1 MARKPAPA
9 ETEAEIIPTQFRN
22 VSPLGA
28 LDVPALHR
36 IIHPQ
41 EVFAVHEDVARLLIE
56 QPEHF
61 APADGEPL
69 GLPNTDSEEID

>member
-1 MARKPAPA
+1 MARKTTPQP
-9 ETEAEIIPTQFRN
+9 EATPTQFRN

-28 LDVPALHR
+28 LDVPALER
-36 IIHPQ
+36 IVQPQ
-41 EVFAVHEDVARLLIE
+41 EVFEVHEDVAALLHT

-69 GLPNTDSEEID
+69 GLPDTDTEGDD

>member
-1 MARKPAPA
+1 MARKSTPTP
-9 ETEAEIIPTQFRN
+9 EAIPTQFRN

-28 LDVPALHR
+28 LDVPALGR
-36 IIHPQ
+36 IVQPQ
-41 EVFAVHEDVARLLIE
+41 EVVAVREDVAALLIN

-69 GLPNTDSEEID
+69 GLPDNDEGDDR

>member
-1 MARKPAPA
+1 MTRKSTPQP
-9 ETEAEIIPTQFRN
+9 EALPTQFRN

-28 LDVPALHR
+28 LDVPAIGR
-36 IIHPQ
+36 IIQPQ
-41 EVFAVHEDVARLLIE
+41 EVFEVREDVAALLTH

-69 GLPNTDSEEID
+69 GLPDTDTEGAS

>member
-1 MARKPAPA
+1 MARKSAPQP
-9 ETEAEIIPTQFRN
+9 EANPTQFRN

-28 LDVPALHR
+28 LDVPAVGR

-41 EVFAVHEDVARLLIE
+41 EVFDVPEDVSALLIN

-69 GLPNTDSEEID
+69 GLPDTDTEGVS

>member
-1 MARKPAPA
+1 MARTTPPPL
-9 ETEAEIIPTQFRN
+9 EATPPQFRN

-28 LDVPALHR
+28 LDVPALGR

-41 EVFAVHEDVARLLIE
+41 EVFAVRDDVAALLIH

-69 GLPNTDSEEID
+69 GLPDTDSEGTDR

>member
-1 MARKPAPA
+1 MARKTTTTADAP
-9 ETEAEIIPTQFRN
+9 EIIPTQFRN

-28 LDVPALHR
+28 LDVPALGR
-36 IIHPQ
+36 IVHSQ
-41 EVFAVHEDVARLLIE
+41 EVFEVREDIARLLNE

-69 GLPNTDSEEID
+69 GMPDSETEGDD